1 MKINVKNPL
10 CYWNLDV
17 KDQMDRSQNIEN
29 QKVRE
34 KYQLFILHFTNFKS
48 VLNDC
53 IKQAEY

>member
-17 KDQMDRSQNIEN
+17 MDQMDRRQNIEN
-29 QKVRE
+29 QKVTE
-34 KYQLFILHFTNFKS
+34 KYQLFILHFTDFKS

-53 IKQAEY
+53 IKKAEY